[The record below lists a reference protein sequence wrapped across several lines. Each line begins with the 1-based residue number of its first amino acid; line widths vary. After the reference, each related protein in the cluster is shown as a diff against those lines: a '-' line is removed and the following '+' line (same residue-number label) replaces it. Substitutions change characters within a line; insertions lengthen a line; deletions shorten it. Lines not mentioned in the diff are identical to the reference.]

1 MDFVEFFDLETDN
14 LLASLDENDPKID
27 NNETG
32 VVQKSS
38 KERFPRLTEDEV
50 DSFYAKASSHNT
62 SRTTKTWINAYLSWA
77 ETRNQRQD
85 IENLSPVDLN
95 AVLGQFYAELKKKN
109 GEDYEPESL
118 AVMQAS
124 LDRHLKEK
132 GYTLSIVRDPQ
143 FYSSNKILKGKAT
156 KLREEGKGSRPNA
169 SKALTWAEEIELWKA
184 GKLGV
189 DNPETLIHTVWFTLT
204 QHMGLRGRQEHA
216 LADIDDFVFG
226 RDENNVEYLQF
237 NDIKPTKTRQGG
249 LRMKRRGQLP
259 KMFAT
264 NDSTCPVA
272 IFKAYLSHRPADLKN
287 SGPLYLAVVVVKLYL
302 PTLTL
307 STEADFHRGRAI
319 RKYKNIY
326 KS

>member
-1 MDFVEFFDLETDN
+1 
-14 LLASLDENDPKID
+14 
-27 NNETG
+27 
-32 VVQKSS
+32 
-38 KERFPRLTEDEV
+38 
-50 DSFYAKASSHNT
+50 
-62 SRTTKTWINAYLSWA
+62 
-77 ETRNQRQD
+77 
-85 IENLSPVDLN
+85 
-95 AVLGQFYAELKKKN
+95 
-109 GEDYEPESL
+109 
-118 AVMQAS
+118 MQAS

-226 RDENNVEYLQF
+226 KDENDVEYVQF
-237 NDIKPTKTRQGG
+237 NDLKPTKTRQGG

-287 SGPLYLAVVVVKLYL
+287 SGPL
-302 PTLTL
+302 
-307 STEADFHRGRAI
+307 
-319 RKYKNIY
+319 
-326 KS
+326 